1 MILKL
6 RNGVIEITHNNITEE
21 AKHVYVTYDYE
32 FGTNHLTPL
41 LIVNKK
47 SRYNGDGV
55 EVNLDVATPEVT
67 LDVYL
72 CDKFNNIIKKYTSSY
87 ICYKMCTLGTKEYVD
102 IYAELDKLRKENQQ
116 LKEKG
121 EVI

>member
-1 MILKL
+1 MIFKL
-6 RNGVIEITHNNITEE
+6 HDGVITITHNNITEE
-21 AKHVYVTYDYE
+21 AKRVYVTYEYE

-41 LIVNKK
+41 LIVNKTM
-47 SRYNGDGV
+47 RYNGDGV
-55 EVNLDVATPEVT
+55 EVNFDTQEPIVT

-72 CDKFNNIIKKYTSSY
+72 CDKYNNIIKRYNSSY
-87 ICYKMCTLGTKEYVD
+87 ICYKMCTLGTKEYLDV
-102 IYAELDKLRKENQQ
+102 YAELDRLRQENAK

>member
-1 MILKL
+1 MILNL
-6 RNGVIEITHNNITEE
+6 RNGVITITHNNITEE
-21 AKHVYVTYDYE
+21 AKRVYVTYNYE

-41 LIVNKK
+41 LVVNGAQY
-47 SRYNGDGV
+47 RGDGV
-55 EVNLDVATPEVT
+55 EVNLDLPKPEVT

-72 CDKFNNIIKKYTSSY
+72 YDKYNNIIKRYRSSY
-87 ICYKMCTLGTKEYVD
+87 ICYKMCTLGTKEFVD
-102 IYAELDKLRKENQQ
+102 IYAELERLRKENAV

>member
-6 RNGVIEITHNNITEE
+6 HNGAITVLNNNITEHI
-21 AKHVYVTYDYE
+21 KNITVTYNYE
-32 FGTNHLTPL
+32 FGTNHLAPL
-41 LIVNKK
+41 LIVNGKDQ
-47 SRYNGDGV
+47 YHGNNV
-55 EVNLDVATPEVT
+55 TINLDLPDPEVT

-72 CDKFNNIIKKYTSSY
+72 CDKFNTIVKHYKSSY
-87 ICYKMCTLGTKEYVD
+87 ICYKMCTLGTKEFLD
-102 IYAELDKLRKENQQ
+102 IYAELDKLQKENQE

>member
-1 MILKL
+1 MIFKL
-6 RNGVIEITHNNITEE
+6 HDGVITITHNNITEE
-21 AKHVYVTYDYE
+21 AKRVYVTYEYE

-41 LIVNKK
+41 LIVN
-47 SRYNGDGV
+47 RTMQYNGDGV
-55 EVNLDVATPEVT
+55 EVNLDLLDPTVT

-72 CDKFNNIIKKYTSSY
+72 CDKYNTIVKHYNSSY
-87 ICYKMCTLGTKEYVD
+87 ICYKMCTLGTKEYID
-102 IYAELDKLRKENQQ
+102 IYAELERLRQENTK